1 MYIYGQK
8 CLSLNGKPASRA
20 SDFSE
25 TEPYLSEP
33 QYLFVTSFGRSRD
46 VRWRYWW
53 QTPSVVNLQSDRDN
67 HFSHLFVSRCFKKT
81 PKPTCFNSFAICGSR
96 SSKSPQALL
105 CFWPKLLKHWDQVN
119 FLFENKVFLGP
130 HFQMVPKVS

>member
-53 QTPSVVNLQSDRDN
+53 QTPSVVNLQSDCDGWFHN
-67 HFSHLFVSRCFKKT
+67 NFTHLFVSRSFKET
-81 PKPTCFNSFAICGSR
+81 PKQKCEQLSNPTTCINCNSFAICESR
-96 SSKSPQALL
+96 SGKSPQVR
-105 CFWPKLLKHWDQVN
+105 CQVQPKLLEHWDLSKLN
-119 FLFENKVFLGP
+119 F
-130 HFQMVPKVS
+130 